1 MKCPNCQFENPE
13 GVKFCGECGSKI
25 EKICPNC
32 NSSNPPQFK
41 FCGECGHNLTNPAA
55 PAPKEL
61 SFDEKI
67 EKIQRYLPQGLTEKI
82 LSKKNKIEGERKQ
95 VTVMS
100 CDMAGY
106 TSLSETLG
114 PEEAYAIMDQVYEK
128 YSFAIMACIGSATG
142 NCLLL
147 RLFIIFS

>member
-1 MKCPNCQFENPE
+1 MKCPECQHENRE
-13 GVKFCGECGSKI
+13 GAKFCNDCGYKFEVKCPACSKSNPSGSK
-25 EKICPNC
+25 
-32 NSSNPPQFK
+32 
-41 FCGECGHNLTNPAA
+41 FCDECGHNLSQPS
-55 PAPKEL
+55 PPLPKEL
-61 SFDEKI
+61 SFDQKLQ
-67 EKIQRYLPQGLTEKI
+67 KIQKYLPQGLTEKI